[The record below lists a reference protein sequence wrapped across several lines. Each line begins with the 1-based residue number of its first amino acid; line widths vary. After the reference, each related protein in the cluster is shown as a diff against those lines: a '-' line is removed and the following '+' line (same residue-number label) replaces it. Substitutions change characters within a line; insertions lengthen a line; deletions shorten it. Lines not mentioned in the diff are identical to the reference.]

1 MEQRYVTRIEN
12 LPEKVRLTTTRKKIG
27 KIVDL
32 KVKDDGLKDTTE
44 KPMSTDDNKV
54 NVDRSSSVYGTNL
67 SKQIVIELIHK
78 FINK

>member
-32 KVKDDGLKDTTE
+32 KVKNDGLKDTSE
-44 KPMSTDDNKV
+44 KLKSTDNKKV
-54 NVDRSSSVYGTNL
+54 DLDRSSSVYGKNL
-67 SKQIVIELIHK
+67 SEPISIELIYN
-78 FINK
+78 F